1 MLLADLGSNVA
12 VDVLAGVV
20 LTGLGGFMIW
30 MRSQLKDV
38 GQMTRDWRGVPER
51 PGVSDE
57 IPGVMKRLYTQDQQF
72 KEVMTHLGHQDATL
86 QEIQHEINYNSGSSI
101 KDAVHRTDDA
111 VKALRTDVTE
121 IKKKLSPNP
130 EAN

>member
-1 MLLADLGSNVA
+1 MLLAELGSNVA
-12 VDVLAGVV
+12 IDVLAGVL
-20 LTGLGGFMIW
+20 LTGLGAFMMW

-51 PGVSDE
+51 AGVSDE

-86 QEIQHEINYNSGSSI
+86 ELIKHEINYNSGSSI

-111 VKALRTDVTE
+111 VKVLSADVTE